1 MNTASTLLIIDHVD
15 TNMLDSWSNQPA
27 SFLPA
32 ISSLQLDQLAD
43 FIFDQLQDKDGSPE
57 INNIRIGNF
66 VWSKEKSSGHFR
78 VHFEINRRFC
88 CSDICA
94 SGNDYIDFQFRLE
107 GVKMICR
114 GSYFDW
120 TLNN

>member
-66 VWSKEKSSGHFR
+66 VDRKSTRLNSSHVKISYAVFC
-78 VHFEINRRFC
+78 VKKKKKKNNRR
-88 CSDICA
+88 
-94 SGNDYIDFQFRLE
+94 
-107 GVKMICR
+107 
-114 GSYFDW
+114 
-120 TLNN
+120 